1 MNYKLFLFVAILLF
15 TACNGGG
22 DSAEA
27 AIADL
32 EKQLEETNDPQLAE
46 QLVEQYK
53 VYIKEHPEDAD
64 VNSRYLYRA
73 GSIMYRMNRY
83 TGATD
88 YFSQAIRDYY
98 DTETTPKAAMFLGML
113 YDEQL
118 RNPEA
123 ATTIFQGMVKA
134 FPDYEEIEKAKAK
147 IPADA
152 PDINARLE
160 DMRVHM
166 FNDSTQRIEYRVAN
180 DFINSCELHAMILPN
195 DAQSPILL
203 HKAGEVAR
211 SIRAYNKALGIY
223 DWIYTK
229 YPDYEKAP
237 QALFLQAFTLDNDL
251 KRYDDARVL
260 YEDFLKKYP
269 NDDFADDTQFL
280 LENLGKDDEDI
291 INSFD
296 DGGKAKTESE

>member
-1 MNYKLFLFVAILLF
+1 MNYRLFFFVVILSLF
-15 TACNGGG
+15 ACNGGG
-22 DSAEA
+22 DKIQST
-27 AIADL
+27 IDDL
-32 EKQLEETNDPQLAE
+32 EKQLEETNDPQVAE

-53 VYIKEHPEDAD
+53 LYIKEHPED
-64 VNSRYLYRA
+64 VELNSRYLYRA
-73 GSIMYRMNRY
+73 GSIMFRMNRY

-88 YFSQAIRDYY
+88 YFSQVIKDYY
-98 DTETTPKAAMFLGML
+98 QTETTPKAAMFLGML

-123 ATTIFQGMVKA
+123 ATTIFQGMVQA
-134 FPDYEEIEKAKAK
+134 FPNFEEISKAKEK
-147 IPADA
+147 IPAGT

-160 DMRVHM
+160 DMRMHM

-180 DFINSCELHAMILPN
+180 DFVNSCQLHAMILP
-195 DAQSPILL
+195 DDSQSPVLL

-211 SIRAYNKALGIY
+211 SIRAYNKALEIY
-223 DWIYTK
+223 DWIYEK

-237 QALFLQAFTLDNDL
+237 QALFLKAFTLDNDL
-251 KRYDDARVL
+251 KRFDEAKVL
-260 YEDFLKKYP
+260 YEEFLQKYP

-280 LENLGKDDEDI
+280 LENLGKDDEEI

-296 DGGKAKTESE
+296 GEKAQNAETE